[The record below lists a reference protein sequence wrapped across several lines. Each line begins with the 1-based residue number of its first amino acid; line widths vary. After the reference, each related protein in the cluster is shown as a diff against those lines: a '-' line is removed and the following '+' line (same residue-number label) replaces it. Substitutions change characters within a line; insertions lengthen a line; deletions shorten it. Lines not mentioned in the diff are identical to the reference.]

1 MTVLVSPTLEEARQ
15 HLLKSLEARMMVL
28 MVMSCTISYSGR
40 TSSDLG
46 EGERLVILK
55 EDGCVLV
62 HRRSNYQPVNWQ
74 PSGCVFQTRIE
85 DGSLVIKAVRPNPLE
100 TLTLTVGRVEFIG
113 SFHFNDEA
121 EFLLHASEEEM
132 QKAILAEPGLIEPG
146 LKVVDFEKKV
156 APGFVDVYAVDSRGN
171 TVVIEIKK
179 DSAGVSSVKQL
190 AEYLKYIQVPA
201 GRKLRPIIVAPALAK
216 GVLPMLKKMGFE
228 FKPLT
233 LQRSLE
239 TLQRLSKSD
248 QSALKGWFESTET
261 MADDS

>member
-1 MTVLVSPTLEEARQ
+1 MTVMVSPALEEARQ
-15 HLLKSLEARMMVL
+15 QLVKGLEARMMVI
-28 MVMSCTISYSGR
+28 MIISCSIVYSGR

-85 DGSLVIKAVRPNPLE
+85 NRRLIIKAVRPSPLE
-100 TLTLTVGRVEFIG
+100 TLTLTVSRVEFLG
-113 SFHFNDEA
+113 TFRLGDEA
-121 EFLLHASEEEM
+121 KFLLHASEEEM
-132 QKAILAEPGLIEPG
+132 QKAILAEPSLVEPG
-146 LKVVDFEKKV
+146 LQIVDFEKKV
-156 APGFVDVYAVDSRGN
+156 APGFVDVYAIDSKGN

-179 DSAGVSSVKQL
+179 DPAGISSVKQL
-190 AEYLKYIQVPA
+190 AEYLGYIQTPA
-201 GRKLRPIIVAPALAK
+201 GKKLRPIIVAPSLAK
-216 GVLPMLKKMGFE
+216 GVLPMVKKMGFE

-248 QSALKGWFESTET
+248 QSALKGWFESAET
-261 MADDS
+261 NG